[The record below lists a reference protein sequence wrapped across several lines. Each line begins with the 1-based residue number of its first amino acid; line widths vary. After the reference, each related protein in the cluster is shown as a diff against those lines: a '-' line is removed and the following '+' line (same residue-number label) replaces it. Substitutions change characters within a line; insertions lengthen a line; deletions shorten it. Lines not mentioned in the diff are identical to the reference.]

1 MTKAII
7 KDVEDKLKHT
17 LEATRHELSTL
28 RAGKANL
35 AILEPVRVD
44 SYGSKVPLNQV
55 ATLAVPE
62 ARLITLAPW
71 DPKQIGAIERAILEA
86 NLGLN
91 PSNDGRVIRIPIP
104 ALTEERRKDL
114 CKRAREIGEKG
125 KVAVRHIRHEGRT
138 FLEKREKAKE
148 ISEDDRDKGFE
159 KVQQLHD
166 SYIQQITDSVSHKE
180 KDIMEV

>member
-7 KDVEDKLKHT
+7 KDVEDKLKQT

-35 AILEPVRVD
+35 SILEPVHVD

-55 ATLAVPE
+55 ATMAVPE
-62 ARLITLAPW
+62 ARLITLQPW

-86 NLGLN
+86 NIGLN
-91 PSNDGRVIRIPIP
+91 PSNDGRLIRIPIP
-104 ALTEERRKDL
+104 ALTEERRKEL
-114 CKRAREIGEKG
+114 CKKAREIGEKG
-125 KVAVRHIRHEGRT
+125 KVAVRHLRHEGRT
-138 FLEKREKAKE
+138 ALERREKSKE
-148 ISEDDRDKGFE
+148 ISEDERDKGFDR
-159 KVQQLHD
+159 VQHLHD
-166 SYIQQITDSVSHKE
+166 DYIKQITDSVAHKE

>member
-1 MTKAII
+1 MTKAIL
-7 KDVEDKLKHT
+7 KDVEEKLKHT

-35 AILEPVRVD
+35 AVLEPVRIE
-44 SYGSKVPLNQV
+44 SYGNKVPLNQV
-55 ATLAVPE
+55 ATLGVPE
-62 ARLITLAPW
+62 PRLITVQPW
-71 DPKQIGAIERAILEA
+71 DPKQISAIERAIMEA

-91 PSNDGRVIRIPIP
+91 PGNDGRIIRIPIP

-138 FLEKREKAKE
+138 ALEKKEKSKE
-148 ISEDDRDKGFE
+148 ISEDDRDMGFE

-166 SYIQQITDSVSHKE
+166 QYIQHVTDSVSHKE

>member
-1 MTKAII
+1 MTKAIL
-7 KDVEDKLKHT
+7 KDVEEKLKHT

-35 AILEPVRVD
+35 AILEPVRVE
-44 SYGSKVPLNQV
+44 SYGNKVPLNQV
-55 ATLAVPE
+55 ATLGVPE
-62 ARLITLAPW
+62 PRLITVQPW
-71 DPKQIGAIERAILEA
+71 DPKQIAIIERAIMEA

-91 PSNDGRVIRIPIP
+91 PGNDGRLIRLPIP

-125 KVAVRHIRHEGRT
+125 KVAVRHIRHEGRAA
-138 FLEKREKAKE
+138 LEKKEKAKE

-166 SYIQQITDSVSHKE
+166 QYIQHLTDSVTHKE

>member
-1 MTKAII
+1 MTSAII
-7 KDVEDKLKHT
+7 KDVEEKLKHT

-44 SYGSKVPLNQV
+44 SYGSKVTLNQV

-62 ARLITLAPW
+62 PRLITVQPW
-71 DPKQIGAIERAILEA
+71 DPKGIAAIERGIMEA

-91 PSNDGRVIRIPIP
+91 PSNDGRLIRIPIP

-114 CKRAREIGEKG
+114 CKRAREVGEKG

-138 FLEKREKAKE
+138 ALEKREKAKE
-148 ISEDDRDKGFE
+148 ISEDDREKGFE

-166 SYIQQITDSVSHKE
+166 ACIHSIAESVTHKE

>member
-1 MTKAII
+1 MTKAIL
-7 KDVEDKLKHT
+7 KDVEEKLKHT

-35 AILEPVRVD
+35 AILESVRVD
-44 SYGSKVPLNQV
+44 SYGNKVPLNQV
-55 ATLAVPE
+55 ATLGVPE
-62 ARLITLAPW
+62 PRLITVQPW
-71 DPKQIGAIERAILEA
+71 DPKQIAVIERAIMEA

-91 PSNDGRVIRIPIP
+91 PGNDGRLIRLPIP

-125 KVAVRHIRHEGRT
+125 KVAVRHIRHEGRAA
-138 FLEKREKAKE
+138 LEKKEKSKE

-166 SYIQQITDSVSHKE
+166 QYIQHLTDSVTHKE

>member
-1 MTKAII
+1 MTKATI
-7 KDVEDKLKHT
+7 KDIEDKLKHT

-35 AILEPVRVD
+35 AILESVRVD

-91 PSNDGRVIRIPIP
+91 PSNDGRLIRIPIP
-104 ALTEERRKDL
+104 ALTEERRKEL

-125 KVAVRHIRHEGRT
+125 KVAVRHLRHEGRT
-138 FLEKREKAKE
+138 ALEKREKAKE

-166 SYIQQITDSVSHKE
+166 SFIQQITDSVSHKE

>member
-62 ARLITLAPW
+62 PRLITRRSPGTPSRSRPSSAPSSR
-71 DPKQIGAIERAILEA
+71 PTSA
-86 NLGLN
+86 
-91 PSNDGRVIRIPIP
+91 
-104 ALTEERRKDL
+104 
-114 CKRAREIGEKG
+114 
-125 KVAVRHIRHEGRT
+125 
-138 FLEKREKAKE
+138 
-148 ISEDDRDKGFE
+148 
-159 KVQQLHD
+159 
-166 SYIQQITDSVSHKE
+166 
-180 KDIMEV
+180 